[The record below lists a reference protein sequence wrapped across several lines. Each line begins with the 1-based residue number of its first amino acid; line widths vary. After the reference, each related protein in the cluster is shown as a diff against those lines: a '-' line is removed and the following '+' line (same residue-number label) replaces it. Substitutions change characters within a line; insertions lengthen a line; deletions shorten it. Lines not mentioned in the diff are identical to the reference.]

1 MKSEKIIQIN
11 NVHKSF
17 GDKIVHNGV
26 SLDIYEGE
34 KITVLG
40 GSGSGK
46 SVLLKEING
55 LLKPDSGSVMIEGG
69 DITVMPEGDLINVR
83 KNIGMLFQ
91 GSALFDSL
99 SVWDNVAYTLVEN
112 SNLSNEEIDKVV
124 KKKLELV
131 GLPDIEDKMPADLS
145 GGMKKRVGLARAL
158 AKTPKILLYD
168 EPTTGLDPPNI
179 NRINDLINDMNRQFN
194 ITSVIITHDIESAYA
209 VSDRIAFLYEGEIVF
224 IGSVDEAKNTDIK
237 VLYNFING
245 VMEEEFQFA

>member
-1 MKSEKIIQIN
+1 MDRKKIIELI
-11 NVHKSF
+11 NVHKTF
-17 GDKIVHNGV
+17 GQKVVHNGV
-26 SLDIYEGE
+26 NLDIFEGE

-55 LLKPDSGSVMIEGG
+55 LLKPDSGSVIIEGG
-69 DITVMPEGDLINVR
+69 DITVMPESELINVR

-99 SVWDNVAYTLVEN
+99 PVWDNVAYTLVEN
-112 SNLSNEEIDKVV
+112 SSLSKEEIDKVV
-124 KKKLELV
+124 KKKLALV
-131 GLPDIEDKMPADLS
+131 GLPDIEDKMPGDLS

-179 NRINDLINDMNRQFN
+179 IRINDLIIDMNKKFN
-194 ITSVIITHDIESAYA
+194 ITSVIITHDIESAFA
-209 VSDRIAFLYEGEIVF
+209 VSDRIAFLHDGKIVF
-224 IGSVDEAKNTDIK
+224 VGSVEDAKNTDNK
-237 VLYNFING
+237 ELHNFING
-245 VMEEEFQFA
+245 VMEEELQFA